1 MPSGSGEVPSW
12 RCFGGLPRGVL
23 LAAADDDAAI
33 AGPAASPPG
42 PGGEIELGVER
53 SPPRRRSREIG
64 AGARPTMTGG
74 DGEFD
79 QTCGPGLGGKE
90 GRPMGSWILE
100 GEGGAPVVVV
110 GERGCRGGGA
120 KSGGGGAGGS
130 RGALEVEM
138 GIRR

>member
-53 SPPRRRSREIG
+53 SPPRRRSREG
-64 AGARPTMTGG
+64 DWSRDGG
-74 DGEFD
+74 
-79 QTCGPGLGGKE
+79 
-90 GRPMGSWILE
+90 
-100 GEGGAPVVVV
+100 
-110 GERGCRGGGA
+110 
-120 KSGGGGAGGS
+120 GGS
-130 RGALEVEM
+130 RGGGKSNCQRHPAPY
-138 GIRR
+138 